1 MIQDRYIYVFGGFRT
16 LNFKKPMIT
25 RVNKKVEET
34 DNVTS
39 NYIEKYDSAN
49 DLEDEKDARMSKI

>member
-1 MIQDRYIYVFGGFRT
+1 
-16 LNFKKPMIT
+16 MIT

>member
-1 MIQDRYIYVFGGFRT
+1 M
-16 LNFKKPMIT
+16 NFKKPMIT

-39 NYIEKYDSAN
+39 NYIERYDTFN
-49 DLEDEKDARMSKI
+49 D